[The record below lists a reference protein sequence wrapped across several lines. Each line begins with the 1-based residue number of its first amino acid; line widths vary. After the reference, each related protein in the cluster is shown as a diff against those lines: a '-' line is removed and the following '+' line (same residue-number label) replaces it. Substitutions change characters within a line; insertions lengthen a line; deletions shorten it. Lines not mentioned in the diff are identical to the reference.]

1 MSTSIT
7 TRQNIVLIVTCLA
20 VLFEAMDIA
29 VINLAIPLIQ
39 KQFLL
44 KSDEAIWLQALYVLP
59 YGGFLILGGKMADVI
74 GRKKI
79 FMIGSVFFIVTS
91 FGAGLSTTFYMLAA
105 FRFVQGIG
113 AALVLPSAVSIITTT
128 FTDTNLRGRAI
139 SVFGAFAALGSG
151 LGLSVG
157 GVISAFAGWQW
168 AFFINVPI
176 IGLAMLLGYLYID
189 KDVETASNQSVDIFS
204 AVLLTTAIISMS
216 YLVHDFANFRIHM
229 PVLVSIVAL
238 VVIALW
244 LFMERNRRSEIPYI
258 DFSLFRNRTTI
269 VANGV
274 TFIMGAFFH
283 SYLFSISLIFQSN
296 MHYSAARAGLLI
308 FPFAI
313 LSALSGKFL
322 YPFLMKVMTTA
333 QIAITGMLMFL
344 MGGISLLSAIYFQG
358 HFAVFLFSI
367 ACVNGF
373 GMAICF
379 PSLTVM
385 AVSEIPVSQHGLAS
399 SMSSTFGFMG
409 GGLGLSVIA
418 LFLQVSENASEVSIH
433 PIVAMTLWA
442 LVGIVMLLFVVRP
455 EGLRSHL

>member
-1 MSTSIT
+1 MSASISFT
-7 TRQNIVLIVTCLA
+7 TRQNVILIVTCLA

-59 YGGFLILGGKMADVI
+59 YGGFLILGGKMADVL

-79 FMIGSVFFIVTS
+79 FMIGSALFLFTS
-91 FGAGLSTTFYMLAA
+91 LGAGLSNSFYMLAT
-105 FRFVQGIG
+105 FRFIQGIG
-113 AALVLPSAVSIITTT
+113 AAFVLPSAISIITTT
-128 FTDTNLRGRAI
+128 FTDSTMRGRAI
-139 SVFGAFAALGSG
+139 GVFSAFAALGSG

-157 GVISAFAGWQW
+157 GVISAYAGWQW
-168 AFFINVPI
+168 AFFINVPT
-176 IGLAMLLGYLYID
+176 IGLSMLLGYIYIE
-189 KDVETASNQSVDIFS
+189 KDVKSTSGQVVDIFS
-204 AVLLTTAIISMS
+204 AVLLTAAIISLS
-216 YLVHDFANFRIHM
+216 YVVHDFANFKRHAHI
-229 PVLVSIVAL
+229 LLGVSTL
-238 VVIALW
+238 VVAALW
-244 LFMERNRRSEIPYI
+244 IFMDRNKRAEIPHI

-283 SYLFSISLIFQSN
+283 SFLFTISLLFQSN
-296 MHYSAARAGLLI
+296 MHYSAAHAGLLI

-313 LSALSGKFL
+313 LSAVTGKFI
-322 YPFLMKVMTTA
+322 YPLLMKVMTTA
-333 QIAITGMLMFL
+333 QIAMTGMSLFL
-344 MGGISLLSAIYFQG
+344 LGGVSLFCAIYFES
-358 HFAVFLFSI
+358 HLSVVLFSI

-373 GMAICF
+373 GMAISF

-418 LFLQVSENASEVSIH
+418 LLLQVSGNDAVGVQPILAMAS
-433 PIVAMTLWA
+433 WA
-442 LVGIVMLLFVVRP
+442 VVGMGMLVVVLKPART
-455 EGLRSHL
+455 S